1 MKRRKTKTIHDS
13 LVLVHPTVPDPAEQ
27 YSRFG
32 PQVKDYPS
40 FDIWAI
46 HRCMWCKSKHKANRL
61 LPFHRGIPLTDY
73 PQEGV

>member
-13 LVLVHPTVPDPAEQ
+13 LVLVHPTDPNDEQ
-27 YSRFG
+27 YWCLG
-32 PQVKDYPS
+32 PQMKDYPS

-61 LPFHRGIPLTDY
+61 LPFYRVIPIGFH